1 MSATKT
7 ILKTKPAQIPWLGE
21 IPQKWE
27 VRRLKMLSNIKR
39 GASPRPIDDPKY
51 FDDNG
56 EFAWVRI
63 SDVTASDTYLKKTD
77 QQLSELGASLSVKQ
91 YPGDLFLSIAGTVGK
106 PIFAK
111 IKCCIHDGFVTFSNL
126 NSAVNRMFLFY
137 ILNSGHAYFGLGKE
151 GSQLN
156 LNIDTVGNISIPLP
170 PLHTQTAIVEFL
182 DEKTAKISE
191 FIKNKKELIELLKEQ
206 KKSLIYEAVTGKMRV
221 NKTPVNFVDSPLKRG
236 NEEQNYTNLPLT
248 KGSKTKSSGVS
259 WLGEIPEVW
268 KVWKVSRI
276 FNQIGSGTTPNTGNR
291 NYYENGTIKWV
302 NTGDLND
309 SFLEDCEKLI
319 TELAVKENTTLR
331 TYPKNSLI
339 IALYGATIGKLGIL
353 SFEATVNQACCVLS
367 QSSVAEIKFIFYW
380 FLVNKEHIVNMAYGG
395 GQPNISQDLV
405 KSLKIPLPPLTTQT
419 SIVEFLDEKTTKIDE
434 TIATI
439 EQEIELV
446 EEYKKSLIYQVVTG
460 KIEINN
466 NE

>member
-1 MSATKT
+1 MT
-7 ILKTKPAQIPWLGE
+7 ISNNNSKKNSNISWLGE

-170 PLHTQTAIVEFL
+170 TLQTQTAIVEFL
-182 DEKTAKISE
+182 DEKTA
-191 FIKNKKELIELLKEQ
+191 
-206 KKSLIYEAVTGKMRV
+206 
-221 NKTPVNFVDSPLKRG
+221 
-236 NEEQNYTNLPLT
+236 
-248 KGSKTKSSGVS
+248 
-259 WLGEIPEVW
+259 
-268 KVWKVSRI
+268 
-276 FNQIGSGTTPNTGNR
+276 
-291 NYYENGTIKWV
+291 
-302 NTGDLND
+302 
-309 SFLEDCEKLI
+309 
-319 TELAVKENTTLR
+319 
-331 TYPKNSLI
+331 
-339 IALYGATIGKLGIL
+339 
-353 SFEATVNQACCVLS
+353 
-367 QSSVAEIKFIFYW
+367 
-380 FLVNKEHIVNMAYGG
+380 
-395 GQPNISQDLV
+395 
-405 KSLKIPLPPLTTQT
+405 
-419 SIVEFLDEKTTKIDE
+419 KIDE

>member
-63 SDVTASDTYLKKTD
+63 SDVTASDTYLEKTD

-206 KKSLIYEAVTGKMRV
+206 KKSLIYEAVTGKINNNEQITNNNQKNSPREGWQAKPDGV
-221 NKTPVNFVDSPLKRG
+221 FSNSERNKNPSPAKAGTPQGENFKP
-236 NEEQNYTNLPLT
+236 
-248 KGSKTKSSGVS
+248 SGIP
-259 WLGEIPEVW
+259 WLGEIPDGWEVVKLKKICKFEYGESLSSDNRSEEGQIPVYGSNGVVGMHDLAITKAPTIIIGRKGSFG
-268 KVWKVSRI
+268 KV
-276 FNQIGSGTTPNTGNR
+276 
-291 NYYENGTIKWV
+291 
-302 NTGDLND
+302 
-309 SFLEDCEKLI
+309 
-319 TELAVKENTTLR
+319 
-331 TYPKNSLI
+331 
-339 IALYGATIGKLGIL
+339 
-353 SFEATVNQACCVLS
+353 
-367 QSSVAEIKFIFYW
+367 
-380 FLVNKEHIVNMAYGG
+380 
-395 GQPNISQDLV
+395 NISLV
-405 KSLKIPLPPLTTQT
+405 PCFPIDTTFYIDSTKTNQNIYWLHYLLPNLRLDEVSDDSAVPGLSREKAYDNFIPLPPLHTQT
-419 SIVEFLDEKTTKIDE
+419 AIVEFLDEKTAKIDE
-434 TIATI
+434 TITTI
-439 EQEIELV
+439 SQEIELV